1 MRCWAITVSRLPV
14 PVSAISVVVPM
25 GSVPVVVPEAAA
37 IAEVSIARAIVGVV
51 RLVLLLLLSSS
62 PPITVVVSAKV
73 AGPVIW
79 HVWRVVWRG
88 VVWRSVRLVWILA
101 LALVV
106 MPLSSELLVVGL
118 VEGGARKLSVWR
130 VAFGRVGAGARL
142 ALLLLSELIEVK
154 GCKSMR

>member
-1 MRCWAITVSRLPV
+1 VRCWAITVSRLPV

-37 IAEVSIARAIVGVV
+37 IAEVSIARAIVGEV
-51 RLVLLLLLSSS
+51 RLVLLLLSSS

-88 VVWRSVRLVWILA
+88 VRSVWVLA
-101 LALVV
+101 LALIV
-106 MPLSSELLVVGL
+106 MPLSSELLVVWL

>member
-88 VVWRSVRLVWILA
+88 VRSVWVLA
-101 LALVV
+101 LALIV
-106 MPLSSELLVVGL
+106 MPLSSELLVVWL

-130 VAFGRVGAGARL
+130 VAFGKVGAGARL